1 LFFFLL
7 LIIDSLEQQQ
17 QHQQQQSKIMF
28 GNNFEERKFKKQS
41 TDTMSSSSSSSSSC
55 SPEELNSKRY
65 RTAFSREQL
74 NRLENE
80 FVKENYVSRPRRCEL
95 ATELNL
101 TESTIKVWFQNRRMK
116 DKRHRMA
123 FNWPYDPNM
132 FMQMLNAVAATGYN
146 NSNNNIQQQKQT
158 NFITDSKSKLMVNT
172 ESSSSSDDKTSNVS
186 SCSSKSS
193 SSNTPLKQTENQI
206 GLLTSPISLYMP
218 PNPAAITATHYSNIR
233 NNFERNNNLLVSPVA
248 SIANVGPVSF
258 KSPAF
263 GLANNMEQ
271 PQHGF
276 SAYFS

>member
-1 LFFFLL
+1 
-7 LIIDSLEQQQ
+7 
-17 QHQQQQSKIMF
+17 MF

-41 TDTMSSSSSSSSSC
+41 TDAMSSSSSSSSSC

-80 FVKENYVSRPRRCEL
+80 FLKENYVSRPRRCEL

-146 NSNNNIQQQKQT
+146 NSNNINNNIQQQKQT

-172 ESSSSSDDKTSNVS
+172 ESSSSSSDDKTSNVS

-218 PNPAAITATHYSNIR
+218 HNPAAITATQNVYSNIR

-271 PQHGF
+271 PPHGF